1 MDSAKAA
8 LEAAIQVFDSKR
20 ISADINGGGV
30 TIGDLAIVAG
40 AYGKQPDQAGWNAKA
55 DVNKDGKVDIT
66 DLAIVAKAILQ

>member
-8 LEAAIQVFDSKR
+8 LEAAIQVFDSNR

-40 AYGKQPDQAGWNAKA
+40 AYGTQEGQTGWNEKA

-66 DLAIVAKAILQ
+66 DLAIVAKAILL